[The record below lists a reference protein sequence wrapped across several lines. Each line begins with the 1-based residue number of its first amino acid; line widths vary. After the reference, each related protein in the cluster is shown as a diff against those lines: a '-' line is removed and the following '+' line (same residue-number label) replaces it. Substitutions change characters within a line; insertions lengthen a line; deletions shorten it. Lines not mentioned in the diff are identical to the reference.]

1 MSQNVPRVCV
11 VIPTKNEEN
20 SIAGVID
27 EVRNAIEDSGYG
39 EPLILVADDSVD
51 GTEAIV
57 RRAGATVLRA
67 GGVGLGYAMAVG
79 LREAARTECDY
90 IVSVDGDGQADPSE
104 IPAFLEPLESGRADL
119 VLGSRFIEK
128 GLVKYK
134 YPRVNRAGVRILAWL
149 LTFFGGQRFT
159 DSHGGIRA
167 MRRPVVAEL
176 ALTGTHSYVQETII
190 DAVQR
195 GYRVIEIPSVW
206 RKRQHGSSRVVASIP
221 RYAAHTLPVLLVKT
235 GKHITWLTTAGAL
248 FALAAV
254 AGFIAIL
261 IEESFSIPGLF
272 DRLPALLLIALL
284 VMVGTQMFFTGL
296 VLEMLRNIARRVD
309 RIDSARRD

>member
-11 VIPTKNEEN
+11 VIPTKNEED

-27 EVRNAIEDSGYG
+27 EVRNAIEESGYG

-51 GTEAIV
+51 GTEATV
-57 RRAGATVLRA
+57 RQAGATVLRA
-67 GGVGLGYAMAVG
+67 GGIGLGYAMAVG

-104 IPAFLEPLESGRADL
+104 ILVFLEPLESGRADL
-119 VLGSRFIEK
+119 VLGSRFLEQ

-134 YPRVNRAGVRILAWL
+134 YPRVNRVGVRILAWL
-149 LTFFGGQRFT
+149 LTFFSGQRFT

-206 RKRQHGSSRVVASIP
+206 KKCQYGSSRVVASIP

-261 IEESFSIPGLF
+261 IEESFSIPDLF

-309 RIDSARRD
+309 RIDSARHD

>member
-1 MSQNVPRVCV
+1 MNPSGPRVCV

-20 SIAGVID
+20 SIAKVID
-27 EVRNAIEDSGYG
+27 DVKRAIEDAGFG
-39 EPLILVADDSVD
+39 IPLVVVTDDSVD
-51 GTEAIV
+51 GTEAAAG
-57 RRAGATVLRA
+57 RAGATVVRA
-67 GGVGLGYAMAVG
+67 GGIGLGYAMAVG
-79 LREAARTECDY
+79 LREAVRTECEY

-119 VLGSRFIEK
+119 VLGSRFLAK

-134 YPRVNRAGVRILAWL
+134 YPRFNRVGVLILAWL
-149 LTFFGGQRFT
+149 LTLFSGQRFT

-167 MRRPVVAEL
+167 MRRQVVAEL

-195 GYRVIEIPSVW
+195 GYRVTEVPSAW
-206 RKRQHGSSRVVASIP
+206 TKREHGSSRVVASIP

-235 GKHITWLTTAGAL
+235 GKHITWLTTGGAF
-248 FALAAV
+248 FAVAAV
-254 AGFIAIL
+254 VGFVAIL
-261 IEESFSIPGLF
+261 IEEGFSIPDLF

-296 VLEMLRNIARRVD
+296 VLEMLRNMARRVD
-309 RIDSARRD
+309 RVDPSRQD

>member
-11 VIPTKNEEN
+11 VIPTKNEED

-27 EVRNAIEDSGYG
+27 EVRNAIEESGYG

-51 GTEAIV
+51 GTEATV
-57 RRAGATVLRA
+57 RQAGATVLRA
-67 GGVGLGYAMAVG
+67 GGIGLGYAMAVG

-104 IPAFLEPLESGRADL
+104 IPVFLEPLESGRADL
-119 VLGSRFIEK
+119 VLGSRFLEK

-134 YPRVNRAGVRILAWL
+134 YPRVNRVGVRILAWL
-149 LTFFGGQRFT
+149 LTFFSGQRFT

-206 RKRQHGSSRVVASIP
+206 KKRQYGSSRVVASIP

-261 IEESFSIPGLF
+261 IEESFSIPDLF

-309 RIDSARRD
+309 RIDSARHD